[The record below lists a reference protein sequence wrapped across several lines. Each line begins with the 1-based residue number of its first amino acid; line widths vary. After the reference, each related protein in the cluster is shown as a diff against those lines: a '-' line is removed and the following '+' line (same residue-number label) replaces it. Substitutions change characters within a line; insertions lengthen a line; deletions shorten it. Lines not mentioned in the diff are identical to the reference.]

1 MADNQNHDAAA
12 IFRTQAEHEQRVAD
26 MLEDA
31 RIRFE
36 AGDAWS
42 LARAIAICGQYKVTM
57 PRWVA
62 SAYMNKFEAVHFG
75 QERSLNMGSP
85 YRKDAKITAAARQ
98 MNEGWEVYRAV
109 TEYLQTHPLDGLAD
123 AYIEVSRALN
133 ARGVKTG
140 KGAVSRYYKDA
151 LQAIEEQRE
160 NILKKL

>member
-1 MADNQNHDAAA
+1 MADNHNHGGVI
-12 IFRTQAEHEQRVAD
+12 IFRTQAEHEQHIAD
-26 MLEDA
+26 KLEDS

-62 SAYMNKFEAVHFG
+62 SAYMNKFEAVHYG
-75 QERSLNMGSP
+75 QERSLNMGGL
-85 YRKDAKITAAARQ
+85 YRKDAKTTAVARQ
-98 MNEGWEVYRAV
+98 MSEGWDVCRAV
-109 TEYLQTHPLDGLAD
+109 TAYLQTHPLDGLAD

-133 ARGVKTG
+133 AKGVRIG
-140 KGAVSRYYKDA
+140 KGAVAKYYKDS

>member
-1 MADNQNHDAAA
+1 MADKQNHGGVI

-26 MLEDA
+26 MLDDA

-42 LARAIAICGQYKVTM
+42 LARAIAICGQYKVVM
-57 PRWVA
+57 PRWVS
-62 SAYMNKFEAVHFG
+62 SAYIKKFEAVHFG
-75 QERSLNMGSP
+75 QERVLTLGSP
-85 YRKDAKITAAARQ
+85 YRKDAKITAVARQ

-140 KGAVSRYYKDA
+140 KGAVAKYYKDA